1 MCWLLRWRMQ
11 LSVGED
17 IKTKEVILAGCKDAS
32 MDAQVAEDI
41 FALADDLFDPL
52 AVDWREFFTLACG
65 SLLNKTSIRGTACHI
80 VSLLGNE
87 TEDGMPFELFSQL
100 FKFSMALD
108 PEIDVNDVKAYLD
121 NVKNS
126 ASVRCTR
133 VYICQCCTSV
143 RAAPR
148 PTTASFPPVAPY
160 KPCSIALAL
169 RHSALPFWLY
179 CHCLVWCQNPTSPTR
194 GWPYCDYT
202 ARPPCVVAAA
212 AAVVIWSLS
221 VLLTLYPTI
230 RYNLYTTTL
239 PGEQGLLRV
248 QTIPNYHRLGRTP
261 NTTPNP
267 TAQDPL
273 SHHPLFHLPHRVPT
287 FLHGVMKRQS
297 SVPMHASGGS
307 PTSVRASIVVYAV
320 ACARMVL
327 CTSRRLLPS
336 VSHPRL

>member
-1 MCWLLRWRMQ
+1 MQ

-126 ASVRCTR
+126 ASVRYAR
-133 VYICQCCTSV
+133 VCIFVS
-143 RAAPR
+143 AAQVCGRPPGPPR
-148 PTTASFPPVAPY
+148 LPLHPLHRTNPALLP
-160 KPCSIALAL
+160 LAL

-202 ARPPCVVAAA
+202 ARRRA
-212 AAVVIWSLS
+212 WSR
-221 VLLTLYPTI
+221 P
-230 RYNLYTTTL
+230 R
-239 PGEQGLLRV
+239 
-248 QTIPNYHRLGRTP
+248 
-261 NTTPNP
+261 
-267 TAQDPL
+267 
-273 SHHPLFHLPHRVPT
+273 
-287 FLHGVMKRQS
+287 
-297 SVPMHASGGS
+297 
-307 PTSVRASIVVYAV
+307 
-320 ACARMVL
+320 
-327 CTSRRLLPS
+327 SRS
-336 VSHPRL
+336 